1 MKETSLIIITGM
13 SGAGKSVA
21 LKTFED
27 LGFEAIDNI
36 PLSIL
41 PEIIDNPKL
50 DSRIAVVIDVRN
62 RDFAIEEFKKLA
74 MNKSVKILFLDA
86 ENEILERRYN
96 ETRRRH
102 PLADN
107 LLSLSI
113 IHERELID
121 ELKQFSHYLIDT
133 SKYKLKEL
141 QNYIKNNFTSSDDF
155 LIHVFSFSY
164 KKGLPREADIVFDVR
179 FLPNPFYV
187 DELKEF
193 DGRDKEV
200 AEFFKA
206 SKVFNS
212 FFTNF
217 SSNLAELI
225 PFYKKEGKSYL
236 NIAIGCTGG
245 KHRSVYTATKLAEF
259 IAKDNHVIIKHLE
272 LEND

>member
-1 MKETSLIIITGM
+1 M
-13 SGAGKSVA
+13 
-21 LKTFED
+21 
-27 LGFEAIDNI
+27 
-36 PLSIL
+36 
-41 PEIIDNPKL
+41 
-50 DSRIAVVIDVRN
+50 VIDVRN